1 MNYPKFSLLKLNELD
16 KEKLGE
22 NLKKVRNFIKNK
34 KISMQALLLTGA
46 IAFTAGKVNIN
57 SKPKYKISDLYV
69 GVYTDYYGEEKL
81 AVLLKKDSN
90 VLNDSGELEV
100 YYEDINGLFNSNTIK
115 IEEVEAFF
123 SCLSESDLDRIK
135 KYDNELTIDCINE
148 FMEDIESKYQ
158 LLNDRDEDE
167 SNIPKVYDINN
178 YFIGIYYNNSLNTWV
193 CDVFSRESTSIYSQ
207 YKKLY
212 KASTSETDSQ
222 YATLIL
228 TTKLIEN
235 ISSDDLKTVN
245 KLGGL
250 RETDLESIKDNIN
263 NQILSKTYIPLNNYL
278 LSNATSNNDNNNV
291 TTSSKNTGSYLS
303 DLNYGIYYDNEGTKK
318 VIIYSEKNPS
328 ILITSDGIVKG
339 TNEFSENYKIIST
352 DKIYNLVTSG
362 LITNQSYQDLLNYY
376 SLLENPLNITDL
388 QKIAIGFSNID
399 LDKLTPGTKMT
410 LTLK

>member
-1 MNYPKFSLLKLNELD
+1 MNCPKFSLLKLNELD

-22 NLKKVRNFIKNK
+22 NLKKVKNFIKNK
-34 KISMQALLLTGA
+34 KVSMQALLLTGA
-46 IAFTAGKVNIN
+46 IAFTAGKININ
-57 SKPKYKISDLYV
+57 SKPKYKISDLYI

-123 SCLSESDLDRIK
+123 SCLSESDLDTIK

-212 KASTSETDSQ
+212 KASTSETNTQ

-278 LSNATSNNDNNNV
+278 LSNAVSNNDSNNV

-303 DLNYGIYYDNEGTKK
+303 DLNYSIYYDNEGMKK

-362 LITNQSYQDLLNYY
+362 LITSQSYQDLLNYY